1 MEKTMRRRKA
11 GVLATIMLLLLV
23 GGCASFNPRPLGE
36 VGFERRTLSK
46 TDGSVNVSVVALSE
60 EEASDAMGVDL
71 ARRGIQPVW
80 IKIAN
85 HESIG
90 FVVPPIVIDP
100 DYFSPTEAAWQV
112 HGWHT
117 SATNARID
125 AHFLKLRLPLR
136 VGPGE
141 TISGFVFT
149 NLDQGVKY
157 VSIEC
162 IGSGAVQVRRFTFLA
177 RVPGLRTDYERGNYQ
192 EPPWKTAYKQEK
204 IRNLDEAA
212 FRAWIEALPCCVLGG
227 DRKTPGDPLNI
238 VLVGEGPIV
247 ALALARQG
255 WHVTA
260 AISPGSVWQ
269 TISSSLFGS
278 SYRYGPVSAL
288 YFFGRHQDL
297 AVQKA
302 RNDVN
307 LRNHMR
313 LWRAP
318 VNLNGTPV
326 WVGQISRDIG
336 VRLTSKTITTH
347 KIDPDVDGARWYL
360 MQDMF
365 YSQSLRRFAFAKGV
379 GAAGPENPRV
389 NFTGDPYWTDGLRL
403 VMWLSEV
410 PVSYQKVENERWQ
423 PAPR

>member
-1 MEKTMRRRKA
+1 M
-11 GVLATIMLLLLV
+11 VLLSLCS
-23 GGCASFNPRPLGE
+23 GCASFNPRPLDE
-36 VGFERRTLSK
+36 VGFERRALTK
-46 TDGSVNVSVVALSE
+46 TDRGVTVSVVVLSGD
-60 EEASDAMGVDL
+60 EAKGAMGVDL

-80 IKIAN
+80 IKIEN
-85 HESIG
+85 HETIG
-90 FVVPPIVIDP
+90 FVLPPIVIDH

-112 HGWHT
+112 HGWL
-117 SATNARID
+117 SGATNSRID
-125 AHFLKLRLPLR
+125 AHFRQLRLPLR
-136 VGPGE
+136 VGPDE

-149 NLDQGVKY
+149 NLDEGVKY
-157 VSIEC
+157 ISIEC
-162 IGSGAVQVRRFTFLA
+162 IGSGAVQVRRFAFLA
-177 RVPGLRTDYERGNYQ
+177 KVPGLKTDYTGGNYQ
-192 EPPWKTAYKQEK
+192 EPPWKTAYKPEEIK
-204 IRNLDEAA
+204 DLDEAG
-212 FRAWIEALPCCVLGG
+212 FHAWVEALPCCVLGA
-227 DRKTPGDPLNI
+227 DRKTPGDPLD
-238 VLVGEGPIV
+238 VVFVGDGPIL
-247 ALALARQG
+247 ALALAHQS

-260 AISPGSVWQ
+260 AITPRSIWR
-269 TISSSLFGS
+269 TISSSLFHSHYG
-278 SYRYGPVSAL
+278 YGPVSAL
-288 YFFGRHQDL
+288 YLFGRHQDL

-379 GAAGPENPRV
+379 GAATPENPRV

-410 PVSYQKVENERWQ
+410 PVSYQRVENERWQ
-423 PAPR
+423 PAPQ

>member
-1 MEKTMRRRKA
+1 M
-11 GVLATIMLLLLV
+11 LSLLLL
-23 GGCASFNPRPLGE
+23 GSGCASFNPRPLGE
-36 VGFERRTLSK
+36 VGFERRALSK
-46 TDGSVNVSVVALSE
+46 TDGGVKVSVVALSE
-60 EEASDAMGVDL
+60 DEAGGATGVDL

-80 IKIAN
+80 IKIEN

-90 FVVPPIVIDP
+90 FVVPPMVIDH

-112 HGWHT
+112 HGSLT
-117 SATNARID
+117 GATDARID
-125 AHFLKLRLPLR
+125 AHFLKLQLPLR

-141 TISGFVFT
+141 IISGFVFT

-162 IGSGAVQVRRFTFLA
+162 IGSGAVQVRRFIFLA
-177 RVPGLRTDYERGNYQ
+177 RVPGLRTDYEGAHYQ
-192 EPPWKTAYKQEK
+192 EPPWKRVYKQEE
-204 IRNLDEAA
+204 IQNLDEAA
-212 FRAWIEALPCCVLGG
+212 FHAWVETLPCCTLRG
-227 DRKTPGDPLNI
+227 DRKTPGGPLN
-238 VLVGEGPIV
+238 VVFVGEGPIL
-247 ALALARQG
+247 ALALAHQG
-255 WHVTA
+255 WHVTE
-260 AISPGSVWQ
+260 AITPGSAWH

-278 SYRYGPVSAL
+278 PYGYGPVSAL

-302 RNDVN
+302 RSDVN
-307 LRNHMR
+307 LRDHMR

-326 WVGQISRDIG
+326 WVGQTSRDIG
-336 VRLTSKTITTH
+336 VRLTTKTITTH

-379 GAAGPENPRV
+379 GAAAPESPCV

-403 VMWLSEV
+403 VMWLSNE
-410 PVSYQKVENERWQ
+410 PVSYQKVENERWE

>member
-1 MEKTMRRRKA
+1 MRKSKTNVVA
-11 GVLATIMLLLLV
+11 MLLLSLL
-23 GGCASFNPRPLGE
+23 GSGCTSFNPRPIGE
-36 VGFERRTLSK
+36 VGFERRALSK
-46 TDGSVNVSVVALSE
+46 TDGGVTVSVVALSE
-60 EEASDAMGVDL
+60 DEARGAMGVDL

-80 IKIAN
+80 IKIEN
-85 HESIG
+85 HEAVG
-90 FVVPPIVIDP
+90 YVVPPLVIDH
-100 DYFSPTEAAWQV
+100 DYFSPTESAWQV
-112 HGWHT
+112 HGWL
-117 SATNARID
+117 SGATNARID

-141 TISGFVFT
+141 TVSGFVFT

-157 VSIEC
+157 VSVEC
-162 IGSGAVQVRRFTFLA
+162 IGAGAVQVRRFTFLA
-177 RVPGLRTDYERGNYQ
+177 PVPGLRTDYEGANYQ
-192 EPPWKTAYKQEK
+192 VPPWKRVYKEEE

-212 FRAWIEALPCCVLGG
+212 LHVWVEALPCCTLGG
-227 DRKTPGDPLNI
+227 DRKTPGDPLN
-238 VLVGEGPIV
+238 VVFVGEGPIL

-255 WHVTA
+255 WHVTS
-260 AISPGSVWQ
+260 AITPGSAWH

-278 SYRYGPVSAL
+278 PYRYGPVSAL

-302 RNDVN
+302 RTDVN
-307 LRNHMR
+307 LRDHMR

-318 VNLNGTPV
+318 VNLNGTEV
-326 WVGQISRDIG
+326 WVGQTSRDIG
-336 VRLTSKTITTH
+336 VRLTTKTITTH

-379 GAAGPENPRV
+379 GATSPANPRA

-403 VMWLSEV
+403 VMWLSNE
-410 PVSYQKVENERWQ
+410 PVSYQKVENERWES
-423 PAPR
+423 APR

>member
-1 MEKTMRRRKA
+1 ML
-11 GVLATIMLLLLV
+11 VLLSV
-23 GGCASFNPRPLGE
+23 GSGCASFNPRPLAE
-36 VGFERRTLSK
+36 VGFERRAVSE
-46 TDGSVNVSVVALSE
+46 TDGGVTVSVVALSAQ
-60 EEASDAMGVDL
+60 EAKGAMGVDL

-80 IKIAN
+80 IKIEN
-85 HESIG
+85 HEGIG
-90 FVVPPIVIDP
+90 FVVPPMVIDH
-100 DYFSPTEAAWQV
+100 DYFSPTEVAWQA
-112 HGWHT
+112 HGLF
-117 SATNARID
+117 SGATNMRID
-125 AHFLKLRLPLR
+125 TQFLKLRLPLR

-149 NLDQGVKY
+149 NLDKGIKY

-162 IGSGAVQVRRFTFLA
+162 IGSGAVQVRRFAFLA
-177 RVPGLRTDYERGNYQ
+177 RIPDLRTDYAGADYD
-192 EPPWKTAYKQEK
+192 EPQWKRVYKQEE

-212 FRAWIEALPCCVLGG
+212 FRAWVEELPCCTLGG
-227 DRKTPGDPLNI
+227 DRKTPGDP
-238 VLVGEGPIV
+238 VDVVFVGDGPIL

-255 WHVTA
+255 WHVTE
-260 AISPGSVWQ
+260 AITSGSAWR
-269 TISSSLFGS
+269 TINSSVFGRP
-278 SYRYGPVSAL
+278 YRYGPVSAL

-318 VNLNGTPV
+318 VDLNGTPV

-360 MQDMF
+360 MQDIF

-379 GAAGPENPRV
+379 GAASPENPRV
-389 NFTGDPYWTDGLRL
+389 NFTGDPYWTDGMRL
-403 VMWLSEV
+403 VMWLSNE
-410 PVSYQKVENERWQ
+410 PVSYQKVQSERWE
-423 PAPR
+423 PPPR

>member
-1 MEKTMRRRKA
+1 MLRKKA
-11 GVLATIMLLLLV
+11 HVLAILLSLLFAS
-23 GGCASFNPRPLGE
+23 GCASFNPRSFE
-36 VGFERRTLSK
+36 QVGFERRARST
-46 TDGSVNVSVVALSE
+46 TDGGVKVSVVALSE
-60 EEASDAMGVDL
+60 DETKGAMGVDL
-71 ARRGIQPVW
+71 AGQGIQPVW
-80 IKIAN
+80 IKIEN

-90 FVVPPIVIDP
+90 FVVPPIVIDH

-112 HGWHT
+112 HGWL
-117 SATNARID
+117 SGATNARMD
-125 AHFLKLRLPLR
+125 AYLLKLRLPLR

-162 IGSGAVQVRRFTFLA
+162 VSSGALQVRRFTFLA
-177 RVPGLRTDYERGNYQ
+177 AVPGLTTDYEAADYQ
-192 EPPWKTAYKQEK
+192 EPPWNRVYKPVD
-204 IRNLDEAA
+204 IRNLNEAA
-212 FRAWIEALPCCVLGG
+212 FRVWVETLPCCVLGG
-227 DRKTPGDPLNI
+227 DRRTPGDPLNV

-255 WHVTA
+255 WHVTE
-260 AISPGSVWQ
+260 AITLGSDWLTV
-269 TISSSLFGS
+269 SSFLFGS
-278 SYRYGPVSAL
+278 RYRYGPVSAL

-302 RNDVN
+302 RSSVN
-307 LRNHMR
+307 LRDHMR

-326 WVGQISRDIG
+326 WVGQTSRDIG
-336 VRLTSKTITTH
+336 VRLTTKTIVTH
-347 KIDPDVDGARWYL
+347 KIDPDVDSARWYL

-365 YSQSLRRFAFAKGV
+365 YSQSLRQFAFANGV
-379 GAAGPENPRV
+379 GRVPQGSPRV

-403 VMWLSEV
+403 VMWLSNE
-410 PVSYQKVENERWQ
+410 PISYHKVQNEQWA
-423 PAPR
+423 PAPQ

>member
-1 MEKTMRRRKA
+1 MRKLSPSSA
-11 GVLATIMLLLLV
+11 GGSGIQAAGAVQDD
-23 GGCASFNPRPLGE
+23 GG
-36 VGFERRTLSK
+36 VK
-46 TDGSVNVSVVALSE
+46 VSVVALSE
-60 EEASDAMGVDL
+60 NEASGVMGVNV

-80 IKIAN
+80 IKIEN
-85 HESIG
+85 HERIG
-90 FVVPPIVIDP
+90 FVIPPMVIDH

-112 HGWHT
+112 HGWLT
-117 SATNARID
+117 PATNARID
-125 AHFLKLRLPLR
+125 DHFRKLRLPLR

-157 VSIEC
+157 ISIEC
-162 IGSGAVQVRRFTFLA
+162 IGSGAVQVRRFAFLA
-177 RVPGLRTDYERGNYQ
+177 KIPDLTTDYEGANYQ
-192 EPPWKTAYKQEK
+192 DPQWKRVYRQEE
-204 IRNLDEAA
+204 IQNLDEVA
-212 FRAWIEALPCCVLGG
+212 FRAWVEALPCCTVGG
-227 DRKTPGDPLNI
+227 DRKTPGDPVDI
-238 VLVGEGPIV
+238 VFVGEGPIL

-255 WHVTA
+255 WHVTET
-260 AISPGSVWQ
+260 ITPGSAWR
-269 TISSSLFGS
+269 TISSSVFGS
-278 SYRYGPVSAL
+278 HYRYGPVSAL
-288 YFFGRHQDL
+288 YFFGRHQDI

-318 VNLNGTPV
+318 VNFNGTPV

-336 VRLTSKTITTH
+336 VRLTTKTITTH

-365 YSQSLRRFAFAKGV
+365 YSQSLHRFAFANGV
-379 GAAGPENPRV
+379 GAATPQNPRV

-403 VMWLSEV
+403 VMWLANE
-410 PVSYQKVENERWQ
+410 PVAYQRVQSERWEL
-423 PAPR
+423 PPR

>member
-1 MEKTMRRRKA
+1 M
-11 GVLATIMLLLLV
+11 LSLLLL
-23 GGCASFNPRPLGE
+23 GSGCASFDPRPLGE
-36 VGFERRTLSK
+36 VGFERRALSK
-46 TDGSVNVSVVALSE
+46 TDGGVKVSVVALSE
-60 EEASDAMGVDL
+60 DEASGTMGVDL

-80 IKIAN
+80 IKIEN

-90 FVVPPIVIDP
+90 FVIPPMVIDH

-112 HGWHT
+112 HGWLT
-117 SATNARID
+117 GATNARID

-141 TISGFVFT
+141 MISGFVFT

-157 VSIEC
+157 VSVEC

-177 RVPGLRTDYERGNYQ
+177 KVPDLRTDYEGAHYQ
-192 EPPWKTAYKQEK
+192 EPPWKRVYKQDE
-204 IRNLDEAA
+204 IQNLDEAG
-212 FRAWIEALPCCVLGG
+212 FHAWVETLPCCTLGG
-227 DRKTPGDPLNI
+227 DRKTPGDPLN
-238 VLVGEGPIV
+238 VVFVGEGPIL

-255 WHVTA
+255 WHVTE
-260 AISPGSVWQ
+260 AITPGSAWH
-269 TISSSLFGS
+269 TISSSLFGRR
-278 SYRYGPVSAL
+278 YGYGPVSAL

-302 RNDVN
+302 RSDVN
-307 LRNHMR
+307 LRDHMR

-326 WVGQISRDIG
+326 WVGQTSRDIG
-336 VRLTSKTITTH
+336 VRLTTKTITTH
-347 KIDPDVDGARWYL
+347 KIDPDVDGAGWYL

-365 YSQSLRRFAFAKGV
+365 YSQSLGRFAFAKGV
-379 GAAGPENPRV
+379 GAAMPESPRV

-403 VMWLSEV
+403 VMWLSNE
-410 PVSYQKVENERWQ
+410 PLSYQKVENERWE

>member
-1 MEKTMRRRKA
+1 ML
-11 GVLATIMLLLLV
+11 VLLSL
-23 GGCASFNPRPLGE
+23 GGCASFDPRPLGE
-36 VGFERRTLSK
+36 VGFERRALSK
-46 TDGSVNVSVVALSE
+46 TDGGVKVSVVALSE
-60 EEASDAMGVDL
+60 DEASGAMGVDL

-80 IKIAN
+80 IKIEN

-90 FVVPPIVIDP
+90 FVVPPVVIDH
-100 DYFSPTEAAWQV
+100 DYFSPMEAAWQV
-112 HGWHT
+112 HGWFT
-117 SATNARID
+117 GATNARID
-125 AHFLKLRLPLR
+125 AHFLELRLPLR

-141 TISGFVFT
+141 MISGFVFT

-177 RVPGLRTDYERGNYQ
+177 QVPGLRTDYEGAHYQ
-192 EPPWKTAYKQEK
+192 EPPWKRAYKEAEIQ
-204 IRNLDEAA
+204 NLDEAG
-212 FRAWIEALPCCVLGG
+212 FHAWVETLPCCTLGG
-227 DRKTPGDPLNI
+227 DRKTPGDPLN
-238 VLVGEGPIV
+238 VVFVGEGPIL

-260 AISPGSVWQ
+260 AINPGSAWR

-278 SYRYGPVSAL
+278 PYRYGPVSAL

-302 RNDVN
+302 RSYVN
-307 LRNHMR
+307 LRDHMR

-326 WVGQISRDIG
+326 WVGQTSRDIG
-336 VRLTSKTITTH
+336 VRLTTKTITTH
-347 KIDPDVDGARWYL
+347 KIDPDVDGAGWYL

-379 GAAGPENPRV
+379 GAAAPESPRV

-403 VMWLSEV
+403 VMWLSNE
-410 PVSYQKVENERWQ
+410 PLSYQKVENERWE

>member
-1 MEKTMRRRKA
+1 ML
-11 GVLATIMLLLLV
+11 VLLLLCN
-23 GGCASFNPRPLGE
+23 GCASFNPRPLEE
-36 VGFERRTLSK
+36 VGFERRALTK
-46 TDGSVNVSVVALSE
+46 TDQGVTVSVVALSQD
-60 EEASDAMGVDL
+60 EAKRAMGVDL

-80 IKIAN
+80 LKIEN
-85 HESIG
+85 DETVG
-90 FVVPPIVIDP
+90 FVIPPIVIDH

-112 HGWHT
+112 HGWL
-117 SATNARID
+117 SGATNARID
-125 AHFLKLRLPLR
+125 AHFRQLRLPLR

-141 TISGFVFT
+141 TTSGFVFT
-149 NLDQGVKY
+149 NLDEGAKY
-157 VSIEC
+157 ISIEC
-162 IGSGAVQVRRFTFLA
+162 IGSGALQVRRFAFLA
-177 RVPGLRTDYERGNYQ
+177 KVPGLKTDYETKSYE
-192 EPPWKTAYKQEK
+192 EPPWKTAYKQDE

-212 FRAWIEALPCCVLGG
+212 FRVWVEALPCCVLGA
-227 DRKTPGDPLNI
+227 DRRTPGDPLD
-238 VLVGEGPIV
+238 VVFVGDGPIL

-260 AISPGSVWQ
+260 AISAGSIWH
-269 TISSSLFGS
+269 TISSSLFHSHYG
-278 SYRYGPVSAL
+278 YGPVSAL
-288 YFFGRHQDL
+288 YLFGRHQDL

-302 RNDVN
+302 RSDVN

-336 VRLTSKTITTH
+336 VHLTHKTITTH

-379 GAAGPENPRV
+379 GAAAPEKPRV

-410 PVSYQKVENERWQ
+410 PISYQKVENEGWQ